1 MRFFMYLEKLELQG
15 FKSFAN
21 KNKLIFSGEMNDSGK
36 YGLTAIVGP
45 NGSGKSNIA
54 DAVRW
59 VLGEQ
64 SLKNLRG
71 KKSEDV
77 IFSGSDKKSQLG
89 MAEVSLYLNNS
100 NRKNKKIKIE
110 EETLAINKDA
120 SGKSLSPFDYDE
132 IVITRRLFRSGESE
146 YLLNGNRVRL
156 ADIQI
161 MLAKANVGQKTYSVI
176 GQGMVENFLNTGA
189 AERKD
194 FFDEATGVKQF
205 QIKRDQSL
213 NKLENSYSN
222 LQQVEMLLGEIKPRL
237 KTLTRQVDK
246 LKKRGQLE
254 EELQTFQLNY
264 YSRLWQ
270 EIEAKLKEARKNLSS
285 LNLEKKSLE
294 EKLAQANQELEE
306 IKENSHG
313 QNEER
318 DELIRKSQNEK
329 NILIKDIARL
339 NAEIELQ
346 LESQGQFDAAWLNQ
360 HLEKLKHEQRD
371 LGEELSKLQNN
382 HLRQE
387 LENIKAKLQE
397 LESEIFEKE
406 KIKQDITLQAEEKE
420 VLLKQMTRLDAYL
433 EANLE
438 AKGQYDITWLN
449 NKKEELNKSL
459 VSLKQEIDEID
470 LQSLQAE
477 ITKLKQEKEILDT
490 KINQQNLELKTINQE
505 LKNSGRP
512 VAGRE
517 EINRSIEA
525 FLSKLDKIK
534 EESDP
539 VKIRALIDEAKTEFK
554 TQISSLIDGEI
565 SDKLEQ
571 AKNLQAEIIKL
582 SEDRQNISNQHS
594 QKQLELSGKQ
604 EKKNLLLSRQSE
616 LEKEK
621 REIEEKIK
629 KSQSLADTSS
639 INQEKE
645 TINQKISILDENIE
659 KNKVKADTSKLLR
672 EKQTLIDKHNEYLV
686 KLSAHEDKINLYQE
700 RLETNKQEALSTEEK
715 IKKGQGQAD
724 VETIKVEKLKLENN
738 LKEVETK
745 LNTWQGEVRK
755 EEGDRQREKEIFF
768 SCQEKIQKLQS
779 QLNSLSENLNSF
791 QIEITRQETRQED
804 LSKNIEEDELD
815 LNIIKDYQNNDDE
828 DRPEDYLR
836 QKINSLQNQLELI
849 GGIDIETEKEFAET
863 NERYQFLDKQ
873 TQDLNTAINSLEKVI
888 TELDSNIKERFEKE
902 FKVIAEKFSE
912 YFKILFN
919 GGQAK
924 IFKLEI
930 ENEDENNENSN
941 QEDEMLKRL
950 KKLKKYNALRLSGIE
965 IQATPPGKKIQ
976 SISMLS
982 GGERAL
988 TAIALICAI
997 ISANPSPFVVLD
1009 EVDAALDEANSE
1021 RLAQILEDLSTKT
1034 QFISI
1039 THNRASMKKAS
1050 IIYGVTMKSD
1060 GVSQLLSIRLDQ
1072 VNAFK
1077 D

>member
-1 MRFFMYLEKLELQG
+1 MYLEKLEIQG

-21 KNKLIFSGEMNDSGK
+21 KNKLIFSGEMNDKGMH
-36 YGLTAIVGP
+36 GLTAIVGP

-89 MAEVSLYLNNS
+89 MAEVSLYLNNR
-100 NRKNKKIKIE
+100 NRHTEKNKRE
-110 EETLAINKDA
+110 EANLEINKDA
-120 SGKSLSPFDYDE
+120 TGKSLSPFDYDE

-189 AERKD
+189 AERKE

-222 LQQVEMLLGEIKPRL
+222 LQQVEMLLSEIKPRL
-237 KTLTRQVDK
+237 KMLTRQVDK

-254 EELQTFQLNY
+254 EELRAFQLSY

-270 EIEAKLKEARKNLSS
+270 EIVIKLTEAKKNLSN
-285 LNLEKKSLE
+285 LNLEKKGLE
-294 EKLAQANQELEE
+294 EKLEEANKELEE
-306 IKENSHG
+306 IKESSHH
-313 QNEER
+313 QNDKR
-318 DELIRKSQNEK
+318 DELIRQAQNEK
-329 NILIKDIARL
+329 NLLIKDIARL

-360 HLEKLKHEQRD
+360 HLQKLKNEQQS
-371 LGEELSKLQNN
+371 LSGELVKIQNN
-382 HLRQE
+382 HLKQD
-387 LENIKAKLQE
+387 LENVKSRLQE
-397 LESEIFEKE
+397 LEYEISEKE
-406 KIKQDITLQAEEKE
+406 KIKQAIALQEEEKDN
-420 VLLKQMTRLDAYL
+420 LFKQITRLDAYL

-438 AKGQYDITWLN
+438 AQGQYDLTWLN
-449 NKKEELNKSL
+449 NRKEELNQLLITLNQELSNTD
-459 VSLKQEIDEID
+459 LK
-470 LQSLQAE
+470 SLQAE
-477 ITKLKQEKEILDT
+477 VIKLKEEKEVLD
-490 KINQQNLELKTINQE
+490 KSINQQNLELQKINQA

-525 FLSKLDKIK
+525 FLNKLDKIK

-539 VKIRALIDEAKTEFK
+539 AKIRALIDEAKTEFK

-571 AKNLQAEIIKL
+571 AKNLQAKIINL
-582 SEDRQNISNQHS
+582 SESRQNISNQHS
-594 QKQLELSGKQ
+594 QKQLELSTQQ
-604 EKKNLLLSRQSE
+604 EKKNLLLNRQSE

-621 REIEEKIK
+621 RETEEKIK
-629 KSQSLADTSS
+629 KSQSIADTST
-639 INQEKE
+639 INKE
-645 TINQKISILDENIE
+645 IELINQKISVISES
-659 KNKVKADTSKLLR
+659 VARQQAQADSSKLLQD
-672 EKQTLIDKHNEYLV
+672 KQALIDKRNDYLV
-686 KLSAHEDKINLYQE
+686 KISAHEDKLNLYLE
-700 RLETNKQEALSTEEK
+700 RIEANKQEIYSTEEK
-715 IKKGQGQAD
+715 IKKGENRAD
-724 VETIKVEKLKLENN
+724 IESIKLEKSKLEDNLEKVELKL
-738 LKEVETK
+738 TA
-745 LNTWQGEVRK
+745 WQEELRK
-755 EEGDRQREKEIFF
+755 EEEARQKEKEIFF
-768 SCQEKIQKLQS
+768 SCQGKIQKLQA
-779 QLNSLSENLNSF
+779 QLNILLENINSF
-791 QIEITRQETRQED
+791 QIEITRQETKQED

-815 LNIIKDYQNNDDE
+815 LNIIQAYQINNHE
-828 DRPEDYLR
+828 DKNEEHLK
-836 QKINSLQNQLELI
+836 QKINSFKNQLELI
-849 GGIDIETEKEFAET
+849 GGIDPETEKEFIET
-863 NERYQFLDKQ
+863 NERYDFLDRQ
-873 TQDLNTAINSLEKVI
+873 TQDLNTAITSLEKVI
-888 TELDSNIKERFEKE
+888 AELDSNIKERFEKE
-902 FKVIAEKFSE
+902 FKVIAEKFGE

-930 ENEDENNENSN
+930 SNESEDSETNS
-941 QEDEMLKRL
+941 QEDERLKRL

-1034 QFISI
+1034 QFITI